1 MFIRI
6 DVGDIQLL
14 LCGTHDNSV
23 MSFPP
28 TVNDTVFQVSSTA
41 EKIDQK
47 IIQHTLLHC
56 IKVGFSFIE
65 IQSIDTYAVILLLA
79 YIAMELIIMIRSI
92 YTSRL

>member
-1 MFIRI
+1 
-6 DVGDIQLL
+6 
-14 LCGTHDNSV
+14 

-65 IQSIDTYAVILLLA
+65 IQSIDTYVVILLLA